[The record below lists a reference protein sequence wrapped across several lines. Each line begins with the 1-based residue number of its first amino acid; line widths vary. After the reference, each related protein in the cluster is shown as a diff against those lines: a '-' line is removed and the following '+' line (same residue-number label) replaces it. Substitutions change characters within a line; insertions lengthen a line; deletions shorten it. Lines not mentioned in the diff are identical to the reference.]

1 VRETPLRF
9 CTLPKKGGCREKT
22 DDAGGSFQQQVYLML
37 LADRGSAAAAACN
50 PLSSS
55 LFDSAQLAHK
65 NHYSPWSE
73 GKNTTLSALKCWRCK
88 ISSLFSAFMNLLAHC
103 KHVQQ

>member
-1 VRETPLRF
+1 VRETPFRVR
-9 CTLPKKGGCREKT
+9 TLPKKRVCSEKL
-22 DDAGGSFQQQVYLML
+22 DDAGGSFRQQVYLML
-37 LADRGSAAAAACN
+37 LADRASAATACN